1 MYERTLMPMLAAMH
15 PPPRVHLTRFQAG
28 VHSYLRPEEN
38 LPRGVAPAMGQLWL
52 DAITRGFYL

>member
-1 MYERTLMPMLAAMH
+1 MPMLAAMH